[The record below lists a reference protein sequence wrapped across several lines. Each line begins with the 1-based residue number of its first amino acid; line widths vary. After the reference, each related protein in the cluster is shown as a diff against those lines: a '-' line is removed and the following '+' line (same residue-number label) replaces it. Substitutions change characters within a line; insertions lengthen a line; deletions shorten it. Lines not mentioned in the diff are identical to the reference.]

1 MTGGS
6 SDVCRVLVLLVMAA
20 ASAACATRTT
30 PAIAGPR
37 PFPLAPSPTS
47 LRPAPAVS
55 ALAVVASPTD
65 ILQTALGF
73 RGVPYRYGGEHPDT
87 GFDCS
92 GFVRFVMAQHHL
104 TLPRT
109 AAEQFQIG
117 RRVSA
122 RDVQAGDLVFFSTV
136 APGASHVGL
145 AISHDEFVHAPA
157 TSGVVRVER
166 LEWSYWQSRFV
177 GARRLFSE

>member
-1 MTGGS
+1 MTGAS
-6 SDVCRVLVLLVMAA
+6 PLAFRVVVLIVMAA
-20 ASAACATRTT
+20 ASAACATHTT
-30 PAIAGPR
+30 PAMARPS
-37 PFPLAPSPTS
+37 PFPLAPPPAS
-47 LRPAPAVS
+47 LRPAPAMS
-55 ALAVVASPTD
+55 SLATTVSPTD

-73 RGVPYRYGGEHPDT
+73 RGVPYRYGGEDPRT

-92 GFVRFVMAQHHL
+92 GFVRFVMAQHQL

-109 AAEQFQIG
+109 TAEQFQIG

-122 RDVQAGDLVFFSTV
+122 REVKAGDLVFFSTV

-145 AISHDEFVHAPA
+145 AISKDEFVHAPA

-166 LEWSYWQSRFV
+166 FEWSYWQSRFV

>member
-1 MTGGS
+1 M
-6 SDVCRVLVLLVMAA
+6 CRVCVLLVLVA
-20 ASAACATRTT
+20 ASAACATRTV
-30 PAIAGPR
+30 PSMAGPS
-37 PFPLAPSPTS
+37 PFPLAPSPAS
-47 LRPAPAVS
+47 LRPARPA
-55 ALAVVASPTD
+55 LPTITTASPSD

-73 RGVPYRYGGEHPDT
+73 RGVPYRYGGESPTT

-122 RDVQAGDLVFFSTV
+122 ADVRAGDLVFFSTV

-145 AISHDEFVHAPA
+145 AISKDEFVHAPA

-166 LEWSYWQSRFV
+166 MAWSYWQSRFV